1 VRVEHQQLEATG
13 PWVGGVHGHCSA
25 KGGGYER
32 TPEVRG
38 TAPA

>member
-1 VRVEHQQLEATG
+1 VRVEHQQLEARG
-13 PWVGGVHGHCSA
+13 PWVDGVHGHCSA
-25 KGGGYER
+25 KGGGHER